1 MKVTQT
7 CLHTLATTLF
17 VAALFFE
24 ATQPSVAST
33 EDRIKK
39 SFPVSAGGKLK
50 MEVDRGSIEVKE
62 NERGTLD
69 VEVIRRIER
78 GSTEKAR
85 EILKDHE
92 IEFAQ
97 EGNEVQIKAR
107 LRDSVA
113 SFWRRRDWNLNVRY
127 LVFLPRQFN
136 LDLTT
141 SGGSIS
147 VGGLEGE
154 VRCRTSGGSISL
166 GRMQGPV
173 WARTSG
179 GNIAVK
185 GCKSAIDVQ
194 TSGGNVRLGEVAGSV
209 TARTSG
215 GSISIGNVA
224 GHITATTSGGSIDV
238 AEVLG
243 GIEASTSGG
252 SVRACFGKQP
262 EGGCS
267 LKTSGGNIDVKLA
280 NSIALDLDAHT
291 SGGRVITDLPVTV
304 QGELWKTEL
313 KGKLNDGG
321 PVLLLRTSGGNV
333 HIRRM

>member
-97 EGNEVQIKAR
+97 EGNEVQINAR

-113 SFWRRRDWNLNVRY
+113 SFWPRRAWRLTVRY
-127 LVFLPRQFN
+127 LVFLPPQFI
-136 LDLTT
+136 LALTA
-141 SGGSIS
+141 SGASLS
-147 VGGLEGE
+147 VGAWKGKCDAEPRAAASAL
-154 VRCRTSGGSISL
+154 
-166 GRMQGPV
+166 
-173 WARTSG
+173 A
-179 GNIAVK
+179 
-185 GCKSAIDVQ
+185 GCKDPF
-194 TSGGNVRLGEVAGSV
+194 
-209 TARTSG
+209 
-215 GSISIGNVA
+215 
-224 GHITATTSGGSIDV
+224 GHGLREET
-238 AEVLG
+238 
-243 GIEASTSGG
+243 
-252 SVRACFGKQP
+252 
-262 EGGCS
+262 
-267 LKTSGGNIDVKLA
+267 
-280 NSIALDLDAHT
+280 
-291 SGGRVITDLPVTV
+291 LP
-304 QGELWKTEL
+304 
-313 KGKLNDGG
+313 
-321 PVLLLRTSGGNV
+321 
-333 HIRRM
+333 